1 VSLPKTGSNVELAQ
15 AVYRALA
22 EGAPTHELIHADA
35 EYINPP
41 YAVEPGTR
49 PWAVALE
56 QLREIYPD
64 FSLEPLEYSAVGEDR
79 VLVIAHARATG
90 ASGVTT
96 DQRLAHLWTIRDGL
110 IVRFEWYNDPAEA
123 HAALGAG

>member
-1 VSLPKTGSNVELAQ
+1 VSLPKTDANVELAR

-22 EGAPTHELIHADA
+22 DRGPTDGLIHPEA
-35 EYINPP
+35 EYVNPP
-41 YAVEPGTR
+41 YAVDSGTL
-49 PWAVALE
+49 PWPVALE
-56 QLREIYPD
+56 RLREIYPD
-64 FSLEPLEYSAVGEDR
+64 FSVEPQEFEAVGEDR

-96 DQRLAHLWTIRDGL
+96 DQRLAHVWTIRDGL

-123 HAALGAG
+123 HAALRVG